1 MSPLARV
8 ADEHVGEIA
17 VAVVEGEIDASNA
30 LAVGERLRASLTNQM
45 MALVVVLDGTTY
57 VDSAGINLLF
67 DLGDE
72 LRQRRQRLHLVV
84 APSSPV
90 ARLVAI
96 TGLDATVA
104 VHPTR
109 DAALEQA
116 ATPDA

>member
-8 ADEHVGEIA
+8 ADEQVGEIA

-45 MALVVVLDGTTY
+45 IALVVVLDGTTY

-84 APSSPV
+84 APVV
-90 ARLVAI
+90 AGRAPRGDHR
-96 TGLDATVA
+96 TGR
-104 VHPTR
+104 HGGRP
-109 DAALEQA
+109 
-116 ATPDA
+116 PDA